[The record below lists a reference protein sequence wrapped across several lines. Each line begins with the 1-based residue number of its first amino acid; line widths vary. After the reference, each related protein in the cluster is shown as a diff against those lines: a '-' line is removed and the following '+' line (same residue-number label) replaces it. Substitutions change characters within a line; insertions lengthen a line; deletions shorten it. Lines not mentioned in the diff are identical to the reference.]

1 MDLLTAIWNAILIY
15 IALLIPLF
23 LGVFIIYFIS
33 KQLDL
38 KNVSITTTFKIIS
51 FNVLASFIFF
61 AIFAAFAI
69 QPIVK
74 FNEIN
79 NNPFLSLIVLFGVFA
94 TFAFFIFIHFKTFL
108 LFVKGFYRV
117 KRTRSVILYTTTTIA
132 TYALLILYL
141 PILRFALIAGEMASR
156 Y

>member
-1 MDLLTAIWNAILIY
+1 MDLLSAIWTAILIY

-23 LGVFIIYFIS
+23 LGVFVVYFIS

-38 KNVSITTTFKIIS
+38 KNVSIISTFKIIA
-51 FNVLASFIFF
+51 FNVLASFVFF

-69 QPIVK
+69 QPIIK

-79 NNPFLSLIVLFGVFA
+79 DNPFLSLIVLLGAFA
-94 TFAFFIFIHFKTFL
+94 TFAFFIFVHFKTFS
-108 LFVKGFYRV
+108 LFVRGFYRV
-117 KRTRSVILYTTTTIA
+117 KKARSIILYTTTTIA
-132 TYALLILYL
+132 TYMLLIFYL
-141 PILRFALIAGEMASR
+141 PVLKFTLLAGEMASR